1 MDNSSWIWDPGT
13 SFRDLGPRA
22 LRRINVFS
30 GCDLWKA
37 IWCGENLTLLP
48 LATFNS
54 TVKKCLEL
62 LYPNR
67 SGMPSKLRFSTRFQM
82 MEHVFFL
89 RSWYNFRSGATAF
102 FKVTLA
108 YNLNPASGSVG
119 DIIRFSLIGFKTIL
133 IEFAP
138 IIVLS

>member
-13 SFRDLGPRA
+13 SFKALGPRV
-22 LRRINVFS
+22 LRRMNVLS

-37 IWCGENLTLLP
+37 IWCGENRTLLP

-54 TVKKCLEL
+54 TVKKCLEV

-102 FKVTLA
+102 FKVTFA
-108 YNLNPASGSVG
+108 YESSLVG
-119 DIIRFSLIGFKTIL
+119 AIILRSFMGFKTTL

-138 IIVLS
+138 MIVLS